1 MKRFG
6 IAIEVG
12 RPKVAG
18 KKVKAT
24 DKFER
29 AEALANVIDKN
40 LVDATFAAGRS
51 LDSYVDSLN
60 HIWGFSE
67 RGEYDIAMEMMYVL
81 AMALDHNSKVIME
94 EIIMPDAGL
103 TEMFLDYFGEYITDG
118 YIIDRIIARSQAVE
132 DSLDDAKDDDE
143 ENQELFD
150 IHYDEVKEFFKE
162 GDDNE

>member
-12 RPKVAG
+12 RPKAM
-18 KKVKAT
+18 KRKIKAT
-24 DKFER
+24 DKSEM

-60 HIWGFSE
+60 HIWGFTD
-67 RGEYDIAMEMMYVL
+67 RGDYDIAMEMMYVL
-81 AMALDHNSKVIME
+81 AMALDHDSKVIME
-94 EIIMPDAGL
+94 FIIMRDAEL
-103 TEMFLDYFGEYITDG
+103 TEAFLDYFGEYITDG

-132 DSLDDAKDDDE
+132 DSLEDVDDDE
-143 ENQELFD
+143 EKQEVYD
-150 IHYDEVKEFFKE
+150 IHYEEVKEFFKE
-162 GDDNE
+162 GEDNE